1 MKNPKVNKRKEIIK
15 IWAEIMKKKQRR
27 LQQKST
33 KLKAGFFEK
42 INKVDK
48 ALAILIKKKKA
59 KNQTNKI
66 RNEN

>member
-1 MKNPKVNKRKEIIK
+1 MQ
-15 IWAEIMKKKQRR
+15 KKQKRP
-27 LQQKST
+27 QQKST

>member
-1 MKNPKVNKRKEIIK
+1 
-15 IWAEIMKKKQRR
+15 MKKKQRR

-33 KLKAGFFEK
+33 KLKAGFFEN

-48 ALAILIKKKKA
+48 ALAIPIKKKKA
-59 KNQTNKI
+59 KDQINKI